1 MRPEIREDGTKM
13 MEAAPRKFHPLVLIP
28 AIITL
33 VWALMV
39 LVAPL
44 TLPGDSVH
52 DLSGVVG
59 IRDNENQTRNMNGF
73 ARFVYDSGD
82 TNCHQRASRSLFING
97 NEMPYCARCTGI
109 FVGLFIGAAF
119 SLFIILDLKVW
130 YIIGALVPMGI
141 DGVGQMLGLW
151 ESSNLVRVVTGGL
164 AGVIT
169 GIALGFIFFVFET
182 VMADRRR
189 SKAKASTGAAGGGA
203 APGPQNAESR
213 VGDEEGRDYR
223 QPDGL
228 EDIHG
233 AKDARKDGQ

>member
-1 MRPEIREDGTKM
+1 MI
-13 MEAAPRKFHPLVLIP
+13 EAAPRKFHPLVIIP
-28 AIITL
+28 LIITL

-39 LVAPL
+39 MVAPL
-44 TLPGDSVH
+44 TLPAGSVK

-59 IRDNENQTRNMNGF
+59 IRDNENQTGKMNGF

-82 TNCHQRASRSLFING
+82 VNCHQRASRSFYIND

-109 FVGLFIGAAF
+109 FVGLVAGAAF

-141 DGVGQMLGLW
+141 DGVGQLFGLW
-151 ESSNLVRVVTGGL
+151 ESTNLVRVLTGGL

-169 GIALGFIFFVFET
+169 GIALGFIFFVLET
-182 VMADRRR
+182 IIADRRR
-189 SKAKASTGAAGGGA
+189 GRATASAAAAGGGA
-203 APGPQNAESR
+203 APGPQDAKGR
-213 VGDEEGRDYR
+213 VGDEDGGYYG

-228 EDIHG
+228 KDIDS
-233 AKDARKDGQ
+233 AKDARKDHN

>member
-1 MRPEIREDGTKM
+1 MI
-13 MEAAPRKFHPLVLIP
+13 EAAPRKFHPLVLIP
-28 AIITL
+28 FIITL

-39 LVAPL
+39 IVAPL
-44 TLPGDSVH
+44 TLPADSVK

-59 IRDNENQTRNMNGF
+59 IKDNENQTINMNGF

-82 TNCHQRASRSLFING
+82 VNCHQRASRSLFING

-109 FVGLFIGAAF
+109 FVGLVIGTAF

-151 ESSNLVRVVTGGL
+151 ESTDLARLVTGGL

-182 VMADRRR
+182 MMADRRR
-189 SKAKASTGAAGGGA
+189 NRAAASAGAAGGGA
-203 APGPQNAESR
+203 APGPQNAEGR
-213 VGDEEGRDYR
+213 VGDEDGGNDG

-228 EDIHG
+228 EDIGGTKH
-233 AKDARKDGQ
+233 AR